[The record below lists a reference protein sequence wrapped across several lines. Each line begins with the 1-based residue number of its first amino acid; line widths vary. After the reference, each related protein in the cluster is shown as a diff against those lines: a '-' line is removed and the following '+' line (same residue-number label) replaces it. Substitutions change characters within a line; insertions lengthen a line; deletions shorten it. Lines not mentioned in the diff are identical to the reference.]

1 MGTLKEV
8 NARRKFIKETIEKVE
23 KILNVNNGRWNNVL
37 KIYQFEFGEKF
48 YIENIYISEKAMLH
62 IVSQHCT

>member
-8 NARRKFIKETIEKVE
+8 NEKAKFKKELIEKIE
-23 KILNVNNGRWNNVL
+23 KILNVSNGHWNNML
-37 KIYQFEFGEKF
+37 KLYQFEFGEKF
-48 YIENIYISEKAMLH
+48 YIENIYLSEKAMLH